1 MSHSQECAPQFGS
14 TQVRVSRD
22 ADTGLAARLL
32 RRAAESV
39 SLSSVRMADSADVGA
54 SKVAQWLSGQCA
66 PSLMHLVRLAATQ
79 PALIEAVARE
89 LVALAPDRKHVSR
102 PLPDRCLS
110 LLSEAGDVAKSIQAA
125 VADGNVDADE
135 AASIRR
141 ELQHARQVLD
151 AIERDLAG
159 K

>member
-1 MSHSQECAPQFGS
+1 M
-14 TQVRVSRD
+14 
-22 ADTGLAARLL
+22 
-32 RRAAESV
+32 
-39 SLSSVRMADSADVGA
+39 
-54 SKVAQWLSGQCA
+54 A

-79 PALIEAVARE
+79 PALIEALARE
-89 LVALAPDRKHVSR
+89 LVSLSPERKHVSR
-102 PLPDRCLS
+102 PLPDRCLH
-110 LLSEAGDVAKSIQAA
+110 LLSEVGDVAREVQSA
-125 VADGNVDADE
+125 VADGNVDAGE